1 VAKQAGGQL
10 IVAFVFCMVFGAL
23 CDAQEQKGPGH
34 PDFEPPEA
42 EQQLWKEH
50 IQDRPNGRLLD
61 NFEICE
67 GPLLAAL
74 GELDARTAA
83 LSTIAV
89 QDKADIW
96 GRGVGY
102 RQMLTYAFE
111 LTGRALNEGEQR
123 KLKELS
129 EQTTQNVRR
138 QALPYYGTVH
148 LGNARNLQRT
158 VQEAGSVEE
167 CMQLI
172 ARKHGWVATHEK
184 SADCGFE
191 AYRSGI
197 DQGLPVLLELESD
210 PEDTEYLVC
219 CGYLQLDVPYIVVA
233 RPEQIPLQKGRT
245 MPERMRKRL
254 PEAMVNADKWQMYR
268 LTANSLKD
276 IRWDLLMSTKKPLMR
291 GMRLEKF
298 QKGKYTAHVIHDWR
312 ESAEAWHD
320 EIVEIVGPVESEDD
334 TGAAEDSQAIEE

>member
-1 VAKQAGGQL
+1 MRMTTGTTGFAWIL
-10 IVAFVFCMVFGAL
+10 FCMVFCAV
-23 CDAQEQKGPGH
+23 CIAQEQKGPGH

-42 EQQLWKEH
+42 EQQLWEEH

-67 GPLLAAL
+67 GPMLAAL

-111 LTGRALNEGEQR
+111 LTGRALNEEEQR
-123 KLKELS
+123 KLKDLS
-129 EQTTQNVRR
+129 EQTADDVRR

-172 ARKHGWVATHEK
+172 ARKHGWGATHEK
-184 SADCGFE
+184 SADCGFD
-191 AYRSGI
+191 AYRSAI
-197 DQGLPVLLELESD
+197 DRSLVVLLELGAD
-210 PEDTEYLVC
+210 GQDT
-219 CGYLQLDVPYIVVA
+219 
-233 RPEQIPLQKGRT
+233 
-245 MPERMRKRL
+245 M
-254 PEAMVNADKWQMYR
+254 
-268 LTANSLKD
+268 
-276 IRWDLLMSTKKPLMR
+276 
-291 GMRLEKF
+291 
-298 QKGKYTAHVIHDWR
+298 
-312 ESAEAWHD
+312 
-320 EIVEIVGPVESEDD
+320 
-334 TGAAEDSQAIEE
+334 